1 MGECSKCTES
11 SLISLPIAE
20 PILPSSL
27 YILYYLDVL
36 YFQVSKIHQA
46 RKINLVQQFFLN
58 NLYNNIV
65 HYTNTSHHFTQY
77 LLHTGILHCLCYTT
91 LLVLDKKKKHAKSL
105 LQQKLAMSSQ

>member
-77 LLHTGILHCLCYTT
+77 LPHTAIFHCLCYTT
-91 LLVLDKKKKHAKSL
+91 LLVLDKKKKTCK
-105 LQQKLAMSSQ
+105 KFVTTKIGDV